1 MWVHVSIFYHRMGK
15 DHIDRARNASSHLW
29 TMMNNRV
36 GLTHRK
42 LAMRSQFLCFEYVD
56 QFGKVWL
63 LLHFKVVKVQLVV
76 VKCLSTLSLPAA
88 YTAMCVASVEQNLEQ
103 KLISLLFVD
112 NCSWN
117 LVTIQLGQLVQ
128 RCLLKL
134 SSSMATFRLCVWGG
148 VRSIYTH

>member
-1 MWVHVSIFYHRMGK
+1 VGACLYFYHRMGK
-15 DHIDRARNASSHLW
+15 NHIDRARNASSHLW
-29 TMMNNRV
+29 TMMNTRV